1 MQQLKVCFDWK
12 LYLEIYG
19 MAEMITISICYQQF
33 SKNWAASFKKNA
45 LRTDFLIWKTADENS
60 WFIPIESV

>member
-33 SKNWAASFKKNA
+33 SKN
-45 LRTDFLIWKTADENS
+45 
-60 WFIPIESV
+60 